1 MLQTGTEDNWNKNI
15 FLWMCVRSE
24 DITVKCIVISTIL
37 NLSLRGQQLLPI
49 PGASKIIILLKWL
62 LRLKNHVSHWM
73 DKIISEAVFTREKK
87 MFCSIKASGWGACS
101 TGEHEHMADWW
112 MLAFRLPCI
121 LLPWLSAV
129 SSFELILRVLKIRML
144 PVEIPDLKPLH
155 AFGIPIVIQL
165 TPNNSNPQ

>member
-1 MLQTGTEDNWNKNI
+1 MNVCTLRRYYGQVYCYFYHLEFEPTGSAVAPNPRSFKN
-15 FLWMCVRSE
+15 
-24 DITVKCIVISTIL
+24 
-37 NLSLRGQQLLPI
+37 NLL
-49 PGASKIIILLKWL
+49 
-62 LRLKNHVSHWM
+62 NHVSHWM

-129 SSFELILRVLKIRML
+129 SSFELILKVLKISML

>member
-1 MLQTGTEDNWNKNI
+1 MNVCTLRRYYSQVYCYFYHLEFEPSGSAVAPNPRSFKN
-15 FLWMCVRSE
+15 
-24 DITVKCIVISTIL
+24 
-37 NLSLRGQQLLPI
+37 N
-49 PGASKIIILLKWL
+49 LLKWL
-62 LRLKNHVSHWM
+62 LWLKNHVSNWM

-121 LLPWLSAV
+121 LLAWLSAV
-129 SSFELILRVLKIRML
+129 SSFELILKVLKISML
-144 PVEIPDLKPLH
+144 LVEIPDLKPLH

-165 TPNNSNPQ
+165 TPNNSNTL